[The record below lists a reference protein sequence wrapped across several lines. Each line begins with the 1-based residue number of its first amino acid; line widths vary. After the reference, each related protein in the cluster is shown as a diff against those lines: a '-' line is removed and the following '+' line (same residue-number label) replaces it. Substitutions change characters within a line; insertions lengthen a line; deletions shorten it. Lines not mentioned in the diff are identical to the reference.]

1 MKNKLFVFIT
11 TIACFSLLASCT
23 EMPTEESKQEISE
36 LSNYFVIEPIESF
49 DNESVFVPEGNTSTA
64 VSAEN
69 SQEEVSTSE
78 GFLIKDKK
86 YTFESTHV
94 VIVSAKNQ
102 TKENYVLTINGTYY
116 DANGNVLLTESQSF
130 DQFAADY
137 QHYFLFQPEINFE
150 KFTYTIDASE
160 TDAPMYVND
169 IELVFSGLQE
179 AKWPADELV
188 EQGDHTFYPVIQ
200 SMFGYRNKSK
210 DQSLKLKAIGTV
222 ILLNEQDKIVAI
234 YRMGSTLTP
243 KSHVDYYTKQ
253 IYYTTNESLVWPEE
267 LQGEIRAIHA
277 TIQIYKAES

>member
-1 MKNKLFVFIT
+1 MKSKILFLSLCFCIALSSCQ
-11 TIACFSLLASCT
+11 TIPSIS
-23 EMPTEESKQEISE
+23 EPSE
-36 LSNYFVIEPIESF
+36 LSNILISNPIENF
-49 DNESVFVPEGNTSTA
+49 DNESVFLPEGNISYDA
-64 VSAEN
+64 SIDD

-102 TKENYVLTINGTYY
+102 TKENYVLTINGIYY

-137 QHYFLFQPEINFE
+137 QHYFLFQPDINFE

-210 DQSLKLKAIGTV
+210 DQSLKLKAIERTG
-222 ILLNEQDKIVAI
+222 
-234 YRMGSTLTP
+234 
-243 KSHVDYYTKQ
+243 
-253 IYYTTNESLVWPEE
+253 
-267 LQGEIRAIHA
+267 
-277 TIQIYKAES
+277 